1 MPPHHKKFE
10 SEVRRLAEA
19 SGLDAAD
26 IGLIL
31 ARIADDY
38 TMIGETLDANA

>member
-1 MPPHHKKFE
+1 VTDRKPPPRHP
-10 SEVRRLAEA
+10 ST
-19 SGLDAAD
+19 
-26 IGLIL
+26 LIL